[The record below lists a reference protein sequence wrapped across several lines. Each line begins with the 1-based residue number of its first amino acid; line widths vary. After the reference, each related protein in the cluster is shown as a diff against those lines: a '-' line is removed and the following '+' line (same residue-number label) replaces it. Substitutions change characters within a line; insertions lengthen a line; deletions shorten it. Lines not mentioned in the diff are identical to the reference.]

1 MRRRTRILVSLFAIG
16 LLAASGGLFRSSH
29 SLQFDDERL
38 KRIDAHYRAAIDNQ
52 IVAGVRALIVQ
63 NDRTVYERNFGY
75 RDIAGKKPMTDDTI
89 FHIYSMTKPITSVA
103 VMILFEEGK
112 LLLHEPIAKYI
123 PELADLKV
131 YDPVDGKGNPPVR
144 KAARQPT
151 VNDLLTHRA
160 GFTYGLFDRS
170 ALGVKYRKADI
181 GGPTTDLEG
190 MVEELGKLPLAFDPG
205 TKWHYSVSTDVLGRL
220 VEAVSGQKFSTFL
233 KQRIFTPLKMTDT
246 SFRFYADKADRM
258 AVLYSRE
265 GVPADFKKNGYFAKP
280 TGPGLEPAHRTLL
293 FGYTDKGVFESG
305 GAGLLSTTADYLQ
318 FAKMLLN
325 EGELDG
331 VRILSPNSIDM
342 MRLDQVG
349 NTPPTARLTNI
360 MLNDGIGFGLGF
372 GTIKNQGLSGL
383 ALPTGS
389 YFWGGAAGT
398 FFWVDPRNELI
409 GIFMTQLVPHRTTL
423 RQDMWGLT
431 YQAITDNRV
440 NP

>member
-170 ALGVKYRKADI
+170 ALGAKYRKADI

-190 MVEELGKLPLAFDPG
+190 MVEELGKLPLAF
-205 TKWHYSVSTDVLGRL
+205 
-220 VEAVSGQKFSTFL
+220 
-233 KQRIFTPLKMTDT
+233 
-246 SFRFYADKADRM
+246 
-258 AVLYSRE
+258 
-265 GVPADFKKNGYFAKP
+265 
-280 TGPGLEPAHRTLL
+280 
-293 FGYTDKGVFESG
+293 
-305 GAGLLSTTADYLQ
+305 
-318 FAKMLLN
+318 
-325 EGELDG
+325 
-331 VRILSPNSIDM
+331 
-342 MRLDQVG
+342 
-349 NTPPTARLTNI
+349 
-360 MLNDGIGFGLGF
+360 
-372 GTIKNQGLSGL
+372 
-383 ALPTGS
+383 
-389 YFWGGAAGT
+389 
-398 FFWVDPRNELI
+398 
-409 GIFMTQLVPHRTTL
+409 
-423 RQDMWGLT
+423 
-431 YQAITDNRV
+431 
-440 NP
+440 